1 MSDSPQ
7 YLQLLLQEGCGEGLL
22 HACMGTWMNEW
33 MNEWVCQSSDC
44 ALVLRHFAT
53 SSNKR
58 PQNSSAFLSVNL
70 LPLHI
75 CHFKCD
81 SAKFG
86 RERIMSC
93 LIFWIVSFIF
103 SLSLSVSE
111 SFFSFKWWCIAS
123 LSWVNF
129 LGIWYINEILLQ
141 RELFPLLI
149 LLQVVLFN
157 IKGKKK
163 K

>member
-1 MSDSPQ
+1 MWWMFV
-7 YLQLLLQEGCGEGLL
+7 
-22 HACMGTWMNEW
+22 ACMHWYMNEW
-33 MNEWVCQSSDC
+33 MNEWICQSSDC
-44 ALVLRHFAT
+44 ALVLRLFAT
-53 SSNKR
+53 SSNER
-58 PQNSSAFLSVNL
+58 PQNSSPAFLSVNL

-86 RERIMSC
+86 REHIMSC

-103 SLSLSVSE
+103 FLSLNL

-129 LGIWYINEILLQ
+129 LGIWSINEILLQ
-141 RELFPLLI
+141 REMFPLLI
-149 LLQVVLFN
+149 LLQVMLWQILKERKGNNTKCLLFY
-157 IKGKKK
+157 IL
-163 K
+163 

>member
-1 MSDSPQ
+1 MWWMFV
-7 YLQLLLQEGCGEGLL
+7 
-22 HACMGTWMNEW
+22 ACMHWYMNEW
-33 MNEWVCQSSDC
+33 MNEWICQSSDC
-44 ALVLRHFAT
+44 ALVLGLFAT

-58 PQNSSAFLSVNL
+58 PQNSSPAFLSVNL

-86 RERIMSC
+86 REHIMSC

-103 SLSLSVSE
+103 FLSLSVSE
-111 SFFSFKWWCIAS
+111 SLFLFFQVMIHCIIVMGKLFRNLVHKWNFVAKRDVSFAHLTAS
-123 LSWVNF
+123 CVMA
-129 LGIWYINEILLQ
+129 
-141 RELFPLLI
+141 
-149 LLQVVLFN
+149 N

>member
-1 MSDSPQ
+1 MWWMFV
-7 YLQLLLQEGCGEGLL
+7 
-22 HACMGTWMNEW
+22 ACMHWYMNEW
-33 MNEWVCQSSDC
+33 MNEWICQSSDC
-44 ALVLRHFAT
+44 ALVLSLFAT

-58 PQNSSAFLSVNL
+58 PQNSSPAFLSVNL

-86 RERIMSC
+86 REHIMSC

-103 SLSLSVSE
+103 FLSLNL

-129 LGIWYINEILLQ
+129 LGIWSINEILLQ
-141 RELFPLLI
+141 REMFPLLI
-149 LLQVVLFN
+149 LLQVMLWQILKERKRNNTKCLLFY
-157 IKGKKK
+157 IL
-163 K
+163 

>member
-1 MSDSPQ
+1 MWWMFV
-7 YLQLLLQEGCGEGLL
+7 
-22 HACMGTWMNEW
+22 ACMHWYMNEW
-33 MNEWVCQSSDC
+33 MNEWICQSSDC
-44 ALVLRHFAT
+44 ALVLRLFAT

-58 PQNSSAFLSVNL
+58 PQNSSPAFLSVNL

-86 RERIMSC
+86 REHIMSC

-103 SLSLSVSE
+103 FLSLNL

-129 LGIWYINEILLQ
+129 LGIWSINEILLQ
-141 RELFPLLI
+141 REMFPLLI
-149 LLQVVLFN
+149 LLQVMLWQILKERKRNITKCLLFY
-157 IKGKKK
+157 IL
-163 K
+163 

>member
-1 MSDSPQ
+1 MWWMFV
-7 YLQLLLQEGCGEGLL
+7 
-22 HACMGTWMNEW
+22 ACMHWYMNEW
-33 MNEWVCQSSDC
+33 MNEWICQSSDC
-44 ALVLRHFAT
+44 ALVLRLFAT

-58 PQNSSAFLSVNL
+58 PQNSSPAFLSVNL
-70 LPLHI
+70 LHLHI

-86 RERIMSC
+86 REHIMSC

-103 SLSLSVSE
+103 FLSLNL

-129 LGIWYINEILLQ
+129 LGIWSINEILLQ
-141 RELFPLLI
+141 REMFPLLI
-149 LLQVVLFN
+149 LLQVMLWQILKERKRNNTKCLLFY
-157 IKGKKK
+157 IL
-163 K
+163 